1 MTLKEK
7 FAQFTKQEVW
17 EKMNY
22 NAKECELIADD
33 YAIEF
38 AEWLLWQDITQRGK
52 NNFVCADGVE
62 RNTNELLEIFKK
74 EKGL

>member
-22 NAKECELIADD
+22 NAKECELISDD

-38 AEWLLWQDITQRGK
+38 VDWVIDTDNKQVGEFTIK
-52 NNFVCADGVE
+52 
-62 RNTNELLEIFKK
+62 ELLEIFKK

>member
-7 FAQFTKQEVW
+7 FAQFTKQESW

-38 AEWLLWQDITQRGK
+38 ADWLLINDTPENAEKFGR
-52 NNFVCADGVE
+52 
-62 RNTNELLEIFKK
+62 ELMLFASVSM
-74 EKGL
+74 LPSSPLL